1 MGPKNEKANNLGG
14 LARHK
19 LPLGSTQPPATQ
31 VTHAR
36 RGSAQCRSFMIFS
49 FISDAR
55 GRLPGRPPNGGSR
68 HLQLHNA
75 ARRARHCIRTM
86 THSPPV
92 KPVPA
97 TVHGEGVWLQNYPIS
112 ALRGVRP
119 FFAPRWR
126 CRMMRPREAMSAADT
141 HLGPVPPS
149 PMTSSAS
156 QILRSD
162 RLCHHTRAVG
172 SKGVT
177 VDYCGPEP
185 REPYG

>member
-1 MGPKNEKANNLGG
+1 
-14 LARHK
+14 
-19 LPLGSTQPPATQ
+19 
-31 VTHAR
+31 
-36 RGSAQCRSFMIFS
+36 
-49 FISDAR
+49 
-55 GRLPGRPPNGGSR
+55 
-68 HLQLHNA
+68 
-75 ARRARHCIRTM
+75 M

-97 TVHGEGVWLQNYPIS
+97 TVHGEGVWLHNYPIS

-119 FFAPRWR
+119 FNPFFAPRSR

-149 PMTSSAS
+149 PMTRSAS
-156 QILRSD
+156 QILRSG

-177 VDYCGPEP
+177 VDYCGPVDQSLGSRMDDASSGAP
-185 REPYG
+185 SGRRQASRGGPTVKYDWFSLYDAQLHRSVPSDSS